1 MIQLKDINYEI
12 AGTLLL
18 RNISWTISGRKR
30 IALIGPNGTG
40 KTTLLRIMTGQIDTY
55 SGTVQT
61 PKNFRTGYLPQEEIQ
76 IGEGRV
82 IDLVLTGNKRLAEL
96 QEKMERARRELEK
109 DERDG
114 SLAISMGQFE
124 HEFSTLG
131 GYSHEAR
138 AKKILSGLGFT
149 MDQFILPLSE
159 FSGGWQMR
167 AYLARLLIADPDLL
181 LLDEPT
187 NHLDLPSLEWL
198 EDYLLSFRGTIIFVS
213 HDRFFIDR
221 LADEIAEL
229 WRSHLTLYPGKYQT
243 YLEKK
248 NNEREALVK
257 RAAAQREERER
268 ITRFIERFR
277 YKNTKAPQV
286 QSRIKMLE
294 KMEQI
299 DIPPKRK
306 SFGFHIKVPVSS
318 FKEVCLLRSVGFRYD
333 LNWIFRAADLQIY
346 RGEKIALV
354 GINGAGKTTLTRLIT
369 GQLKPTEGELISG
382 EKVITGYYAQHQL
395 EALDL
400 EKSVFEEVYST
411 AADSYRKKVRDVLG
425 IFQFSGEDVEKPVGV
440 LSGGEKARVSLAK
453 ILISPV
459 NFLVMD
465 EPTNHL
471 DIEAKEALEE
481 ALRAYD
487 GTLLLISHDR
497 YFLDRIVSRVIEI
510 SDGIFT
516 LYEGNYTNYLG
527 HKEQKPFTEH
537 KIVAE
542 DSKDKETISRK
553 KQRRAEAQAR
563 QRISGLRQ
571 TLNQK
576 ITTIESDIERLEQE
590 KQVIEKKMSDPDF
603 YKSDDR
609 AADAVRRYQE
619 LLSEIPRLVHDWEK
633 AHLELDKVVSSIEK
647 SD

>member
-221 LADEIAEL
+221 
-229 WRSHLTLYPGKYQT
+229 H
-243 YLEKK
+243 
-248 NNEREALVK
+248 N
-257 RAAAQREERER
+257 
-268 ITRFIERFR
+268 
-277 YKNTKAPQV
+277 
-286 QSRIKMLE
+286 
-294 KMEQI
+294 
-299 DIPPKRK
+299 
-306 SFGFHIKVPVSS
+306 
-318 FKEVCLLRSVGFRYD
+318 
-333 LNWIFRAADLQIY
+333 
-346 RGEKIALV
+346 
-354 GINGAGKTTLTRLIT
+354 
-369 GQLKPTEGELISG
+369 
-382 EKVITGYYAQHQL
+382 
-395 EALDL
+395 
-400 EKSVFEEVYST
+400 
-411 AADSYRKKVRDVLG
+411 
-425 IFQFSGEDVEKPVGV
+425 
-440 LSGGEKARVSLAK
+440 
-453 ILISPV
+453 
-459 NFLVMD
+459 
-465 EPTNHL
+465 
-471 DIEAKEALEE
+471 
-481 ALRAYD
+481 
-487 GTLLLISHDR
+487 
-497 YFLDRIVSRVIEI
+497 
-510 SDGIFT
+510 
-516 LYEGNYTNYLG
+516 
-527 HKEQKPFTEH
+527 
-537 KIVAE
+537 
-542 DSKDKETISRK
+542 
-553 KQRRAEAQAR
+553 
-563 QRISGLRQ
+563 
-571 TLNQK
+571 
-576 ITTIESDIERLEQE
+576 
-590 KQVIEKKMSDPDF
+590 
-603 YKSDDR
+603 
-609 AADAVRRYQE
+609 
-619 LLSEIPRLVHDWEK
+619 
-633 AHLELDKVVSSIEK
+633 
-647 SD
+647 